1 MATVVRCWFL
11 RVRLINLKTQSIT
24 EDILT
29 DINARYGYV
38 VADTPKMLI
47 DTIHKLQRQWCKVT
61 PSNQKHPKELFGVRM
76 VHGSHTEDCEEDCGA
91 PHWVEQCP
99 YEQLSETEKAKHRAG
114 GLACDRAA
122 ISDWHGACLE
132 RITLVGPG
140 SRLNWELHARTG
152 GVSAFFPEKCE

>member
-99 YEQLSETEKAKHRAG
+99 YEQISETEKAKHRAG
-114 GLACDRAA
+114 GLACDHC
-122 ISDWHGACLE
+122 DQ
-132 RITLVGPG
+132 
-140 SRLNWELHARTG
+140 RLARG
-152 GVSAFFPEKCE
+152 YVRV